1 MDNKQLEEI
10 TKNAQRV
17 QEQLERS
24 GALKA
29 IEVMN
34 NDPSIKWVIK
44 EAQNFKRSGMPETIN
59 EYSKMYQELE
69 NNGTLRVMS
78 EQYKILQES
87 GILEE
92 FEKLL
97 ESIGTKTIVSLTNIS
112 LPITDYV
119 HQELSRVGETIYL
132 QCRHNLNELFENT
145 NVFESINQLRQKIPA
160 YFLYEH
166 QDSNFYTEEVYKPLF
181 QESKEW
187 KLEIS
192 DDTFAVSFKKE
203 ELAIQGDETKDVVA
217 IKQLFPD
224 LTENQ
229 ILNFIN
235 HLRKYPFFS
244 LENETGKS
252 IFNSLKE
259 KATEYCFSLKAGTF
273 LYRAREIRDNNRY
286 STDESMLE
294 PDTGIPNIGRF
305 NPYGVPTLY
314 LSDDPETAKLELE
327 AEDFQ
332 IAQIVVR
339 KEINIIDLEKSGG
352 LLYRHCNKPL
362 NTKEYNPA
370 EYVLPNFLAQCAS
383 YLKNEC
389 DINLDGFKYES
400 TKNKGKY
407 CYALFDIHKPL
418 INVSEICYE
427 LSSENP

>member
-1 MDNKQLEEI
+1 MMDNKQLEEI

-29 IEVMN
+29 IEAMN

-44 EAQNFKRSGMPETIN
+44 EAPNFERSGMPETIN
-59 EYSKMYQELE
+59 KYSKMYQELE

-203 ELAIQGDETKDVVA
+203 ELAIQGDETKDVIA

-235 HLRKYPFFS
+235 HLRKYPFFP
-244 LENETGKS
+244 LEYGIGKL
-252 IFNSLKE
+252 IFNNLKE
-259 KATEYCFSLKAGTF
+259 KATEHCFTIKKGTL
-273 LYRAREIRDNNRY
+273 LYRAREIKDNNRY

-314 LSDDPETAKLELE
+314 LSEDSETTKLELG
-327 AEDFQ
+327 AEKFQ
-332 IAQIVVR
+332 VAQIVVK
-339 KEINIIDLEKSGG
+339 KEINIIDLEESGG
-352 LLYRHCNKPL
+352 LLYHYCNKPL

-370 EYVLPNFLAQCAS
+370 EYVLPNFLAQCAR
-383 YLKNEC
+383 YIKNEC
-389 DINLDGFKYES
+389 NIDLDGFKYES
-400 TKNKGKY
+400 TKNKGRY
-407 CYALFDIHKPL
+407 SYALFDVHEPNIQ
-418 INVSEICYE
+418 ISDICYKK
-427 LSSENP
+427 ST